1 MHRAVGTA
9 FGIGNHILFA
19 FTVWRL
25 FWFLKGSE
33 SLASPGESLFVDFS
47 LAVLFVVPHSIMLL
61 PAVRQRL
68 TQLLPDAFYGSLFC
82 VVTCASLLVVFTNWQ
97 FSSSVIWQF
106 KGARAAIIESAFY
119 GSWIA
124 LFYSLSL
131 TGLGY
136 QTGWTPWWHWVR
148 GKPLPAR
155 SFKPRG
161 AYLWLRHPVYLS
173 FLGLI
178 WFVPVMTA
186 DRAVLTA
193 MWTVY
198 IFYGSWLKDQRL
210 IHYLGDRYRRYQAQV
225 PGYPGLFFGPL
236 ARVPMI
242 PPIAVDLRIADP
254 NRQRTIVRK
263 AA

>member
-1 MHRAVGTA
+1 MRRSVGIA

-19 FTVWRL
+19 ITVWRL

-33 SLASPGESLFVDFS
+33 SLAPSSGSLLTDLGLAIFFVI
-47 LAVLFVVPHSIMLL
+47 PHSFLLL
-61 PAVRQRL
+61 PVVRQRI
-68 TQLLPDAFYGSLFC
+68 TKLLPDAFYGSLFC
-82 VVTCASLLVVFTNWQ
+82 VVTCVSLLVVFANWQ
-97 FSSSVIWQF
+97 LSPTVVWQLD
-106 KGARAAIIESAFY
+106 GVGCAIVEIAFY
-119 GSWIA
+119 ASWVA

-136 QTGWTPWWHWVR
+136 QTGWTPWWYWVR

-155 SFKPRG
+155 EFEPRG

-193 MWTVY
+193 TWSVY
-198 IFYGSWLKDQRL
+198 IYCGSWLKDQRL
-210 IHYLGDRYRRYQAQV
+210 IHFLGDHYLQYQADV
-225 PGYPGLFFGPL
+225 PGYPGVFLGPL
-236 ARVPMI
+236 ARVPKTFRGLDTLQ
-242 PPIAVDLRIADP
+242 IATQGKDQSAE
-254 NRQRTIVRK
+254 RK
-263 AA
+263 AG